1 MENAFKNEWIS
12 MFRVILV
19 LVVIVLSFVASTG
32 AVFLNY
38 NWIILK
44 TSTNPHWKYVHNVT
58 FPFTNRVFFHGING
72 LSPNQTWLCF
82 SFCLCV
88 LFHRLSI
95 YHASLSPSHQI
106 SSIAVFINL
115 FLILVLAI
123 APLRLFLFFT
133 CNRSAPYFSPFYSML
148 FQFWWNIAKMF
159 DEVIRVDPFPDLI
172 PVQNIKRSYS
182 VQNPQKSHAN
192 FELLTR
198 NWLPLKLLLI

>member
-44 TSTNPHWKYVHNVT
+44 TSTNPHWKYVHNIT
-58 FPFTNRVFFHGING
+58 FPFTNRVFFFHGING

-95 YHASLSPSHQI
+95 YHPSLSLSLI
-106 SSIAVFINL
+106 KFLLSLFSSICFSFSFLLSLRSVFSS
-115 FLILVLAI
+115 FLLAI
-123 APLRLFLFFT
+123 APLRIFLLFT
-133 CNRSAPYFSPFYSML
+133 RCYF
-148 FQFWWNIAKMF
+148 NF
-159 DEVIRVDPFPDLI
+159 DEI
-172 PVQNIKRSYS
+172 
-182 VQNPQKSHAN
+182 
-192 FELLTR
+192 LL
-198 NWLPLKLLLI
+198 KCSMK